1 MSGWVKIHRQITE
14 WEWYRDANTFRVFM
28 HLLLSA
34 NYEDKR
40 WRNID
45 VLRGQIITS
54 RFDLAQAL
62 CLTERQVRTSLER
75 LKMTGVIS
83 IKTTNQFSLI
93 SVKKYS
99 LFQDTTNE
107 DSQTKIQPATSK
119 MSNERPTNDLP
130 NVRPMTSRKSEKC
143 LTNAQSATG
152 KMSSERPTNDQPNVR
167 PTTTTQEYNNNLKNK
182 ISSLHSDILS
192 KSSDEQAP
200 KKTFA
205 ELLKSKGIA

>member
-1 MSGWVKIHRQITE
+1 M
-14 WEWYRDANTFRVFM
+14 
-28 HLLLSA
+28 
-34 NYEDKR
+34 
-40 WRNID
+40 
-45 VLRGQIITS
+45 
-54 RFDLAQAL
+54 
-62 CLTERQVRTSLER
+62 
-75 LKMTGVIS
+75 
-83 IKTTNQFSLI
+83 I

-143 LTNAQSATG
+143 LTNVQSATG

-167 PTTTTQEYNNNLKNK
+167 PTTTTQEYKNNLKNK

>member
-143 LTNAQSATG
+143 LTKPAKS
-152 KMSSERPTNDQPNVR
+152 PPNDHDSR
-167 PTTTTQEYNNNLKNK
+167 
-182 ISSLHSDILS
+182 I
-192 KSSDEQAP
+192 
-200 KKTFA
+200 
-205 ELLKSKGIA
+205 

>member
-54 RFDLAQAL
+54 RVDLAQAL

-83 IKTTNQFSLI
+83 IKTTNQYSLI
-93 SVKKYS
+93 SIKKYS

-119 MSNERPTNDLP
+119 MSNERPANDQP
-130 NVRPMTSRKSEKC
+130 NVQPMTSRKSEKC
-143 LTNAQSATG
+143 LN
-152 KMSSERPTNDQPNVR
+152 QPKVR
-167 PTTTTQEYNNNLKNK
+167 PTTTTQEYKNSLKNK

-192 KSSDEQAP
+192 KSSEEQAP